1 MTDQENQRYFVDNVR
16 ESVINFVQICLA
28 FGSGTSKDAIYLSNA
43 IMHLFLGLNLPVWR
57 MAQSA
62 Q

>member
-43 IMHLFLGLNLPVWR
+43 IMHLFLGLNLPV
-57 MAQSA
+57 
-62 Q
+62 